1 MMIPPGARLDP
12 PAAVA
17 EFVWPLSLPGGE
29 VAGAGLVRELPAQL
43 MLPVWHTLRSVLLW
57 AQVPPSGREGLFEEG
72 AMAAWEMELLQ
83 GPLEDGVRNP
93 LAVLARELA
102 EPGADSPQRIAWAC
116 LCVTEW
122 ALDGRFEATAL
133 AFAEGA
139 ALAWP
144 EHPRYAWT
152 AGRLLRTHGRPREAE
167 AWLRRAVRLAV
178 RAGDWE
184 TQVVGLNSL
193 GNVHHETGNNP
204 EALRTLRAGLRAAR
218 RHRLRAREGEILHDL
233 LVVSVWGGDLDE
245 AERYAEEAYAIYR
258 NGQHRLAA
266 LAHDVSFLWLVRG
279 HHAHALA
286 VMREL
291 LPLFDTP
298 EERIRVLGSA
308 VRAAGACGEVALFDA
323 FWQEAET
330 LFADPWVLLHAAG
343 PLLEMGYGAATLRRW
358 EAAEGVLLRAIERA
372 ERRREADTQVRAE
385 NALAAVRLRQVPE
398 PARSSVDARVTPS
411 SDKLVRGFLRT
422 LNARE
427 HPAVC
432 G

>member
-1 MMIPPGARLDP
+1 MIPPGARLDP
-12 PAAVA
+12 SAAVA
-17 EFVWPLSLPGGE
+17 EFVWPLSLTGGE
-29 VAGAGLVRELPAQL
+29 GAGAELVHELPAEL

-57 AQVPPSGREGLFEEG
+57 VQVPPAGRDGLFEDG
-72 AMAAWEMELLQ
+72 AMVHWEMELLQ
-83 GPLEDGVRNP
+83 GSLEDGLRNP

-116 LCVTEW
+116 LCITEW

-144 EHPRYAWT
+144 DHPRYAWT
-152 AGRLLRTHGRPREAE
+152 AGRLMRTHGRPEDAE

-193 GNVHHETGNNP
+193 GSVHHETGNHP
-204 EALRTLRAGLRAAR
+204 EALRTLHAGLRAAR
-218 RHRLRAREGEILHDL
+218 RHRLREREGEILHDL
-233 LVVSVWGGDLDE
+233 FVVSLSGGDLDE

-258 NGQHRLAA
+258 DGHHRLAA
-266 LAHDVSFLWLVRG
+266 LVHDVSLLWLVRG
-279 HHAHALA
+279 HHARALA
-286 VMREL
+286 VIREL
-291 LPLFDTP
+291 LPLFDAP

-308 VRAAGACGEVALFDA
+308 VRAAGAGGEVALFDA

-330 LFADPWVLLHAAG
+330 LFADPWVALHATG
-343 PLLEMGYGAATLRRW
+343 TLLEMGYGAAMLRRW
-358 EAAEGVLLRAIERA
+358 EAAESMLQRAIERA
-372 ERRREADTQVRAE
+372 ERRQEAVLGVRAE
-385 NALAAVRLRQVPE
+385 RALAAVRLRQWPE
-398 PARSSVDARVTPS
+398 PARSSVEARVSPL
-411 SDKLVRGFLRT
+411 SDELVRGCLRT

-427 HPAVC
+427 RPAVC